1 MIIEWDFLYGFAF
14 GLVIATQ
21 PELEEMGYEWG
32 FMLMLGPIVLDINKP
47 AF

>member
-21 PELEEMGYEWG
+21 PELEELGQDWG
-32 FMLMLGPIVLDINKP
+32 FMLMFGPIVLEVYLP
-47 AF
+47 SF

>member
-21 PELEEMGYEWG
+21 PELEELGCEWG
-32 FMLMLGPIVLDINKP
+32 FMLMIGPLVLDISKP
-47 AF
+47 A